1 MASKEQENGEKNE
14 ILDETTFEQTLDDT
28 AARPLG
34 KRVRK
39 IYKMI
44 REAAYEILASRS
56 SRDMISK
63 RMLEK
68 PLKAEILTLIVKIWQ
83 KDLKKK
89 LLVNARVL

>member
-1 MASKEQENGEKNE
+1 MIQ
-14 ILDETTFEQTLDDT
+14 
-28 AARPLG
+28 PLQPLS

-39 IYKMI
+39 ICKMI

-56 SRDMISK
+56 LNDMISK

-68 PLKAEILTLIVKIWQ
+68 PLKAEILTVIVKIWQ

>member
-1 MASKEQENGEKNE
+1 
-14 ILDETTFEQTLDDT
+14 
-28 AARPLG
+28 
-34 KRVRK
+34 
-39 IYKMI
+39 MI

-56 SRDMISK
+56 LRDMISK